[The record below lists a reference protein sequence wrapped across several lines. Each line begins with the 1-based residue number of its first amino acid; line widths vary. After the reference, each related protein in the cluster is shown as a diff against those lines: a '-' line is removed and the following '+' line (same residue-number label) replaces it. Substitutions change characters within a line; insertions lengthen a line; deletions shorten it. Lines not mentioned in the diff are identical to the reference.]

1 MTEIDL
7 ALVPIDD
14 LIREVESR
22 CKTFVMAYELPDDV
36 KLRNLFVTWFG
47 KGNLK
52 DAAALVNILNND
64 CLNNWNGELKTLQ
77 RINQEEED
85 GE

>member
-1 MTEIDL
+1 M
-7 ALVPIDD
+7 VPIDD

-22 CKTFVMAYELPDDV
+22 CKTFVLACELPDDI
-36 KLRNLFVTWFG
+36 KLRGLFVTWFG
-47 KGNLK
+47 TGNWK
-52 DAAALVNILNND
+52 SAVALTNILNND

-85 GE
+85 EQ